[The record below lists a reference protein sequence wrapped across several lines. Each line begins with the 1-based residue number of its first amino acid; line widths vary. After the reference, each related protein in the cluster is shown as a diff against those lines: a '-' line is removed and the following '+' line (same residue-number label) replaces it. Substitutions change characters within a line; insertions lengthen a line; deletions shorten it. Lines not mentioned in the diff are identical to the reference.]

1 MKNLKLPVLFAVV
14 IFWFVPVGLDATVRV
29 PKLDGLTRTE
39 AKTALT
45 DKNPKRNN
53 SALEQETTSNLVVP
67 SASTL
72 VRVPNVLGRLPDVA
86 EDMLIANGLRME
98 AHGDVGHG
106 KAVCQS
112 PTAGTEVKRGSI
124 VIVVFEMAPIIP
136 TEKKSCRGDLFRCRV
151 RH

>member
-1 MKNLKLPVLFAVV
+1 MKNLQLPVLFAVV
-14 IFWFVPVGLDATVRV
+14 IFWFAPVGLDATVRV
-29 PKLDGLTRTE
+29 PKLVGLSRTE

-53 SALEQETTSNLVVP
+53 SALENGTTNTLVSP

-98 AHGDVGHG
+98 GQAML
-106 KAVCQS
+106 AM
-112 PTAGTEVKRGSI
+112 E
-124 VIVVFEMAPIIP
+124 
-136 TEKKSCRGDLFRCRV
+136 
-151 RH
+151 